1 MEWYLKVMNQYA
13 DFSGRAR
20 RKEYWMYTLIYCL
33 VVYSIY
39 FTGIWLMASTSFLMV
54 LMAIVTILGL
64 VHFIPSLA
72 VTVRRLHDTGK
83 SGWWLLIAFI
93 PFIGAIVLLVFLV
106 QDSHPGTNEWGPNP
120 KDPDSIGPIDDTIID
135 DIV

>member
-1 MEWYLKVMNQYA
+1 
-13 DFSGRAR
+13 
-20 RKEYWMYTLIYCL
+20 
-33 VVYSIY
+33 
-39 FTGIWLMASTSFLMV
+39 MASTSFLMV